1 MLRSNRGVA
10 RVSVTWIIV
19 LGLLFLGAIAFGFV
33 ASSDLTKARDEEAKA
48 VAAKQEAERAVTEA
62 NTAARSVSK
71 ALGWT
76 AEGGES
82 NSKLDLFQEE
92 LTNLRGVFTDLTETD
107 DSVDEVLPK
116 IRDAYAARQ
125 TKIDELN
132 TRIKDLEGEA
142 AAREQAIKNIG
153 TEKDARISELER
165 QLADETQTA
174 QSRHQELERKVAGL
188 EQQFSDR
195 DQDYRRLQND
205 SNNASRDR
213 DREKLALETRERELS
228 NQLRFQR
235 APFSGYP
242 DGKLLSV
249 SDKLPLAWIN
259 IGADERVVPGLRFRV
274 QSGTPGD
281 ERQKAWAEVTRVD
294 KGMSEVSIYGLT
306 DTFDPVVPG
315 DVVLN
320 PVFDPKGGRN
330 AILVGRFTGQYSE
343 KDLKQ
348 LLEHIGVHVQDELD
362 LTTTFMIVG
371 AALYNDPETGEPLEN
386 PLEPSDLAIY
396 KEAEAKN
403 VQVIPLAEIREY
415 FRIDTGASQ

>member
-48 VAAKQEAERAVTEA
+48 VQAKQEAERAATEA
-62 NTAARSVSK
+62 NTSARSVSK

-82 NSKLDLFQEE
+82 NSKLELFQEE

-132 TRIKDLEGEA
+132 ARIKDLEGEA

-153 TEKDARISELER
+153 AEKDARISELER

-195 DQDYRRLQND
+195 DQDFRRLQND
-205 SNNASRDR
+205 SANADRDR
-213 DREKLALETRERELS
+213 NREKLALETRERELS

-294 KGMSEVSIYGLT
+294 KGMSEVSIYGLA

-348 LLEHIGVHVQDELD
+348 LLERIGVHVQDELD

-403 VQVIPLAEIREY
+403 VQVIPLAEMREY
-415 FRIDTGASQ
+415 FRIDTRTSQ